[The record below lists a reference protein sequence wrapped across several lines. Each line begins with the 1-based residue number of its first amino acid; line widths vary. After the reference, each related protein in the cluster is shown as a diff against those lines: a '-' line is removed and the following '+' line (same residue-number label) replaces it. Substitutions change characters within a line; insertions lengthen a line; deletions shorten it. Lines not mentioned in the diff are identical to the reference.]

1 MEARSEQQEAPK
13 APASIPEPN
22 SNNCLTQV
30 IKKDLPPP
38 SDKISVFIFRRDLR
52 IFDNTSLIAA
62 AADGFKIL
70 AVFIFPQEQIEEK
83 ENEYCSHLCVQF
95 MCQSLSQVHKELEK
109 LQTGI
114 SSIQWHKLVLPP

>member
-1 MEARSEQQEAPK
+1 MEARSEQQEVPK

-22 SNNCLTQV
+22 SNNCLTQK
-30 IKKDLPPP
+30 IKKNLPPP

-70 AVFIFPQEQIEEK
+70 AVFIFPPEQIEEK
-83 ENEYCSHLCVQF
+83 ENEYCS
-95 MCQSLSQVHKELEK
+95 SLASVCSVHVSIIEPSARGIWKAVLEVAA
-109 LQTGI
+109 T
-114 SSIQWHKLVLPP
+114 